1 MDTIAALA
9 TPEGRGATAMVRIS
23 GAQAVAAARALLG
36 PRCPLLPRHA
46 HFVKLR
52 CPARGDVIDQGIAI
66 FFPAPASFTGE
77 DVVELQLHGSP
88 AIVERTLQVLTSQ
101 GVRLAAPGEF
111 TQRAYL
117 LGKLDLTQAEAVA
130 DVIESAS
137 AEASRAALKTLTGE
151 FSRTLNQLL
160 GDLIHVRVKLEAQLD
175 FPDEEVPDV
184 SPEDLLALRGLLARV
199 DEVLQAGRRG
209 WRQVQGLDVALIG
222 APNVGKSS
230 LLNRLCGEDLAI
242 VTDLPGTTRDVIR
255 GQALLRG
262 VPVTFHDTAGLRQSV
277 DPVERIGISKVA
289 EVLRRVDVVLRMH
302 APDAPA
308 PSDWFAP
315 NELPAD
321 LSVIEVHNK
330 SDIATRTRPATASVE
345 AEAETLPPTA
355 TLQSYVDGGATVV
368 PAIEISAKTGEGIE
382 TLIDALVEPAT
393 DEAGIEPFSARP
405 RHLHALSQVRV
416 HLLAASACAEAHTA
430 DLAAQHLSDA
440 QHALSEITGEYT
452 NEDLLGA
459 IFSSFCIGK

>member
-23 GAQAVAAARALLG
+23 GMQALAVARALVG
-36 PRCPLLPRHA
+36 PDCPLAPRHA
-46 HFVKLR
+46 HFVTLR
-52 CPARGDVIDQGIAI
+52 CPKQGDLIDQGIAI

-77 DVVELQLHGSP
+77 DVVELQIHGSP
-88 AIVERTLQVLTSQ
+88 AIAARTLEVLLAQ

-117 LGKLDLTQAEAVA
+117 HGKIDLTQAEAVA
-130 DVIESAS
+130 DLIDSAS
-137 AEASRAALKTLTGE
+137 VEASRAALKTLTGE

-160 GDLIHVRVKLEAQLD
+160 GDLIHARVKLEAQLD

-184 SPEDLLALRGLLARV
+184 SPEDLSALANLLMRV
-199 DEVLQAGRRG
+199 DAVLEAGRRG
-209 WRQVQGLDVALIG
+209 WRQIQGLAVALIG

-262 VPVTFHDTAGLRQSV
+262 VPVTFYDTAGLRDSV
-277 DPVERIGISKVA
+277 DPVERIGIARVA
-289 EVLRRVDVVLRMH
+289 DVLRRVDIVLRMH

-308 PSDWFAP
+308 PGDWFLENVP
-315 NELPAD
+315 PAGISIMD
-321 LSVIEVHNK
+321 VHNK
-330 SDIATRTRPATASVE
+330 ADLVTGTRPAPDRCAASS
-345 AEAETLPPTA
+345 PTI
-355 TLQSYVDGGATVV
+355 VV
-368 PAIEISAKTGEGIE
+368 SAKTGEGIAE
-382 TLIDALVEPAT
+382 LIEALVGPAIST
-393 DEAGIEPFSARP
+393 AGIEPFSARP
-405 RHLHALSQVRV
+405 RHLHALQQVRG
-416 HLLAASACAEAHTA
+416 HLIEAHACAEVHAA

-440 QHALSEITGEYT
+440 QNTLAEITGEYT
-452 NEDLLGA
+452 TEDLLGD